1 MSTIYSL
8 SQDWS
13 VTYAGGD
20 GLNAV
25 KRCFEIPAYAVAPD
39 DDSVRLFCA
48 DLYDDGMLS
57 AEDYINSMIDAG
69 IDHKTAGVLANAWIA
84 RKQAPIVSWE
94 PVSVEL
100 TVEAERYLSEIL
112 DEIGAVSVSTLID
125 WLYEQDADK
134 DDPDEFASGEIY
146 TALQQYKY

>member
-1 MSTIYSL
+1 MSIIYSL

-13 VTYAGGD
+13 ATCAGGD

-25 KRCFEIPAYAVAPD
+25 KGCFEIPAYAVAPD

-48 DLYDDGMLS
+48 DLYDEGMLS
-57 AEDYINSMIDAG
+57 AEEYINSMIDGG

-84 RKQAPIVSWE
+84 RKQAPIVSCE

-112 DEIGAVSVSTLID
+112 DDIGAVSVAEILGY
-125 WLYEQDADK
+125 LEAHNADE
-134 DDPDEFASGEIY
+134 DGPGEYASGELY